1 MSIISC
7 YYCLEE
13 GHYGKNCIIFNSNAS
28 ITISE
33 TLLNK
38 LLWQVCQEKNCL
50 QKIKRL
56 IYLAELNNIKIDLT
70 VSNNMLFREACYNND
85 IKTAEFLLKAE
96 PKINVRSLNDSAF
109 INASWEYS
117 LTGSCKDII
126 LLLLREEPYVYSYS
140 FDTKTKKIN
149 TLKEEREARWNI
161 KRGAILTSSYLKEN
175 NTILNRLPFELS
187 RTVIEYLYKK

>member
-13 GHYGKNCIIFNSNAS
+13 GHYGKNCIIFNSNAD

-38 LLWQVCQEKNCL
+38 LLWHVCQEKNCS

-85 IKTAEFLLKAE
+85 IKTAEFLLKTE

-117 LTGSCKDII
+117 LTGSFKDII

-140 FDTKTKKIN
+140 FDTKTKKNKYIERRKRSKMEYKARSN
-149 TLKEEREARWNI
+149 TNKFISQR
-161 KRGAILTSSYLKEN
+161 K
-175 NTILNRLPFELS
+175 
-187 RTVIEYLYKK
+187 